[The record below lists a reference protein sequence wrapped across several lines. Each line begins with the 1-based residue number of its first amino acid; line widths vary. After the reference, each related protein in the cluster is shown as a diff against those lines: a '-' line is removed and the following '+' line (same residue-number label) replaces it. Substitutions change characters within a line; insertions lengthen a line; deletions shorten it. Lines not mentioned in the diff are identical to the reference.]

1 MNARLHPTPGQV
13 STWPREVATVHPA
26 AGLITAASLVAS
38 IPGAVNASV
47 CLHLRRE
54 AARFARVLRLATRRP
69 PRGLLAE
76 LL

>member
-1 MNARLHPTPGQV
+1 MNARLHSTPGQV
-13 STWPREVATVHPA
+13 SPWPREAAIVHPA
-26 AGLITAASLVAS
+26 KGLITTASLVAS
-38 IPGAVNASV
+38 ISGAVNASV

-54 AARFARVLRLATRRP
+54 AARFALVLRLATRRP